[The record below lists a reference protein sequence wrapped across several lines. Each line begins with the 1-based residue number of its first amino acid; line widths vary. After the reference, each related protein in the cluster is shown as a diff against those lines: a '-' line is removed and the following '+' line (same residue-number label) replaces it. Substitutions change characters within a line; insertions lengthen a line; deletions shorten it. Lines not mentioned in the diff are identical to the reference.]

1 MKVAGFTIIKN
12 AVKYGYPIVESILS
26 ALPLCDAFYVSIGDG
41 EDSTDALISS
51 INSEKIVIL
60 HSVWDKSLTKNGE
73 VLASETNKAFQQ
85 IPSTYDWCLYL
96 QADEALHEQDYIY
109 IKDSIQKASQMTHID
124 GILFYYKHFWGS
136 FDYIGSTSRWY
147 RKEIRLIKNNK
158 SIFSYKDA
166 QGFRKLPN
174 EKLKVIE
181 TKAAVYHYGW
191 VRPPKKM
198 QAKNAGIQQYW
209 SDNKNFKEDDEFD
222 YSNIDGLDLFEGTHP
237 EVMKKHIALQ
247 DWEFT
252 FDKKN
257 IKLKPK
263 ERFKKVLFQLT
274 RKHFFEYK
282 NYNLIK

>member
-1 MKVAGFTIIKN
+1 LKIAGFTIIKN
-12 AVKYGYPIVESILS
+12 AVKYGYPVVESIIS

-41 EDSTDALISS
+41 EDNTEELIRS

-60 HSVWDKSLTKNGE
+60 QSIWDKSLTKNGE
-73 VLASETNKAFQQ
+73 VLAAETNKAFQQ

-96 QADEALHEQDYIY
+96 QADEALHEQDYVLIQA
-109 IKDSIQKASQMTHID
+109 SIQKASQMNHID
-124 GILFYYKHFWGS
+124 GILFNYKHFWGS

-174 EKLKVIE
+174 EKLNVIE

-209 SDNKNFKEDDEFD
+209 SDNKNFKDLDEFD

-237 EVMKKHIALQ
+237 AVMKSHIAAQ
-247 DWEFT
+247 DWTFV

-257 IKLKPK
+257 INLKPK
-263 ERFKKVLFQLT
+263 ERFKKILYQLT
-274 RKHFFEYK
+274 GKHFFEYK